1 MAFSAEAFLFELET
15 PVVLAARE
23 QPPVQ
28 AKPILAIEDEKTFW
42 EIVVICISDLLT
54 PAC

>member
-28 AKPILAIEDEKTFW
+28 AKPILAMEDEKTFW
-42 EIVVICISDLLT
+42 EILVLCLTDLVT
-54 PAC
+54 PSC